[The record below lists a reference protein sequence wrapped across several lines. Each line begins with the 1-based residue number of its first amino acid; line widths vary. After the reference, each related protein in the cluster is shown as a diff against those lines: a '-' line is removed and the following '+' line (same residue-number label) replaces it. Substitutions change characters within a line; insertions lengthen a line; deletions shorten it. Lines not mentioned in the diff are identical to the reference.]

1 MPDVCALVLAA
12 GEGRRFDPTGDAWKL
27 AAPLPDGRPVLRAA
41 CEALVGVVDEIVVVC
56 GSRCELAEA
65 ILAGLPVRLVACP
78 DAGLG
83 MGASLRHGVSET
95 RPRLGWLVALGD
107 MPFVSPGTHAAVRAR
122 LLAGAA
128 IARPVFEGR
137 PGHPVAFSAD
147 QRPALLAIGDES
159 GAARLLR
166 DRADQ
171 VETVPCEDPGCVA
184 DVDRPSDIPTALPS
198 GSPPR
203 AE

>member
-1 MPDVCALVLAA
+1 MTDVCALVLAA
-12 GEGRRFDPTGDAWKL
+12 GEGRRFDPTGAAWKL

-56 GSRCELAEA
+56 ASRCELAAGLLE
-65 ILAGLPVRLVACP
+65 GLPVRLLACP
-78 DAGLG
+78 DARLG

-95 RPRLGWLVALGD
+95 RPVLGWLVALGD

-122 LLAGAA
+122 LQAGAA

-137 PGHPVAFSAD
+137 PGHPVAFSAR
-147 QRPALLAIGDES
+147 QRSALLAIGDEA

-166 DRADQ
+166 DRADL
-171 VETVPCEDPGCVA
+171 VETVPCDDPGCVA
-184 DVDRPSDIPTALPS
+184 DVDRPSDIPADIPDA
-198 GSPPR
+198 SPR
-203 AE
+203 RSR